1 MKINIKRNKFHRSEN
16 GKMKILNAIFLW
28 QILLR
33 LTSYCLRLCVC
44 ACLRVIVFVCVSE
57 CVCVCVCVCV
67 YALGHTLYYHL
78 NLHRSPLRLPLL
90 PSPSSYLSLSL
101 SLSITISMHLL
112 FVVLF
117 LSFCNRHRAHP
128 GNIKARENNSKKKYG
143 AMLGNQ
149 NEVRHRFLM
158 PSIVVQPMLYPY
170 AAFQV
175 C

>member
-16 GKMKILNAIFLW
+16 GKMNILNAIFLSP
-28 QILLR
+28 ILLR

-44 ACLRVIVFVCVSE
+44 
-57 CVCVCVCVCV
+57 VCVCVCV
-67 YALGHTLYYHL
+67 YAHGHILYYHL

-170 AAFQV
+170 VAFQV